1 LSKAKLAFIGGGNM
15 TTSLVAGL
23 IKKGYPVNQITVS
36 NPGQEKLIH
45 LNKKFGIHTTTDN
58 SFAAADAEVVV
69 LAVKPQMAKIAC
81 QALSASLK
89 HQPLVISIAAGVQS
103 TSLQEWL
110 GKDIPIIRCM
120 PNTPSLV
127 QTGAAGLFANTNVS
141 HPQRKLATEILDAV
155 GMSCWLEKEEDID
168 IVTAVSGSGPAYFF
182 LFMEAMEKTAVDLGL
197 NQEAAHKL
205 VLQTALG
212 AAKMATE
219 DTIDP
224 AELRR
229 RVTSPGGTTEA
240 AIETFIEGGI
250 LGLVNKAMVS
260 AVKRAQAMAKDK

>member
-1 LSKAKLAFIGGGNM
+1 
-15 TTSLVAGL
+15 
-23 IKKGYPVNQITVS
+23 
-36 NPGQEKLIH
+36 
-45 LNKKFGIHTTTDN
+45 
-58 SFAAADAEVVV
+58 
-69 LAVKPQMAKIAC
+69 
-81 QALSASLK
+81 
-89 HQPLVISIAAGVQS
+89 
-103 TSLQEWL
+103 
-110 GKDIPIIRCM
+110 
-120 PNTPSLV
+120 
-127 QTGAAGLFANTNVS
+127 
-141 HPQRKLATEILDAV
+141 
-155 GMSCWLEKEEDID
+155 MSCWLEKEEDID